1 MWNSEREVF
10 FGGGIVSLKI
20 SIVSLKKKKNQFV
33 GVVFRQEGR
42 I

>member
-20 SIVSLKKKKNQFV
+20 SIVSLKKKNQFV